1 MSNRPEDNPGQTGPM
16 LRAARAAAQRRIR
29 VALDQE
35 PGDLL
40 LTGGQV
46 VNVFNRRVEPADVV
60 IADGRIAGVGCYS
73 WHANQTISV
82 AGQVILPGLIDAHMH
97 LESTLLTPAEL
108 ARLIVPMGTTAVISD
123 SHEVANVMG
132 VRGIDMLAAA
142 CEGLPL
148 DLFFMASSCVPA
160 TAWEDAGAA
169 LGPAEVNS
177 LLSRRRVLGLAE
189 VMDIPAVLNGGQEV
203 LEKVETALASGRV
216 VDGHAAG
223 LAGRELIAYAG
234 AGIRS
239 DHESTSAEEARAR
252 CALGMLV
259 QVREGSSAQN
269 LDAMLPLLA
278 AGELDDSW
286 CLVTDDIFPNDLMRH
301 GHIDGLLRRV
311 VAGGVPPA
319 AAVRHASYVPARH
332 YGLIDRGAVAPGYR
346 ADLVVVDDLALF
358 RVRTVLKGGK
368 VVARDGK
375 CLPDGPA
382 PRLERENTIHL
393 GPLDEQAFRLPLAA
407 ENCSVIE
414 IVPDQIITRHTRRAV
429 RRLGAHW
436 AFDPERDVLLIASI
450 ERHWA
455 SGRLGLGL
463 VSGFGLTHDGAL
475 GSSVAHDSHNLVIA
489 GTNPRDILVCARAL
503 ADHGGGFVAA
513 AEGRVQ
519 AILPLPVAGLLSLD
533 DAGLVCRQLEEV
545 NRAAHALGCPLAA
558 PFGTLSFLALPVI
571 PELRITAQG
580 VFDVRDQRFLTL

>member
-1 MSNRPEDNPGQTGPM
+1 
-16 LRAARAAAQRRIR
+16 
-29 VALDQE
+29 
-35 PGDLL
+35 
-40 LTGGQV
+40 
-46 VNVFNRRVEPADVV
+46 
-60 IADGRIAGVGCYS
+60 
-73 WHANQTISV
+73 
-82 AGQVILPGLIDAHMH
+82 
-97 LESTLLTPAEL
+97 
-108 ARLIVPMGTTAVISD
+108 
-123 SHEVANVMG
+123 
-132 VRGIDMLAAA
+132 
-142 CEGLPL
+142 
-148 DLFFMASSCVPA
+148 
-160 TAWEDAGAA
+160 
-169 LGPAEVNS
+169 
-177 LLSRRRVLGLAE
+177 
-189 VMDIPAVLNGGQEV
+189 
-203 LEKVETALASGRV
+203 
-216 VDGHAAG
+216 
-223 LAGRELIAYAG
+223 
-234 AGIRS
+234 
-239 DHESTSAEEARAR
+239 
-252 CALGMLV
+252 
-259 QVREGSSAQN
+259 
-269 LDAMLPLLA
+269 
-278 AGELDDSW
+278 
-286 CLVTDDIFPNDLMRH
+286 
-301 GHIDGLLRRV
+301 
-311 VAGGVPPA
+311 
-319 AAVRHASYVPARH
+319 
-332 YGLIDRGAVAPGYR
+332 
-346 ADLVVVDDLALF
+346 
-358 RVRTVLKGGK
+358 
-368 VVARDGK
+368 VARDGK

-429 RRLGAHW
+429 RRLGGYW

-450 ERHWA
+450 ERHRA